1 MGRDADRRRY
11 AAAVMTS
18 DSLNDRLVQ
27 SLLAARDKEAAL
39 LARVDDAPS
48 VEADV
53 WTAKD
58 NVAHLNAWRE
68 HAARTLVAV
77 RLGMPFEGPAV
88 DTDVDASNAVIYEAH
103 RGDSADAVR
112 AAYDG
117 SYSALIE
124 AINACAEEDLLCERP
139 DNGGAVWLVVPGN
152 GHGHT
157 AQHLTYWAFDHGDAE
172 GAEEAAKWSN
182 EIELGAAPREQA
194 CRRLQLRMLL
204 CAHSRCREGV
214 AAPRRRAASS
224 SRPARVRARGR
235 RPRTD
240 PRRSPRRD
248 SPRPLKAGHATG
260 G

>member
-1 MGRDADRRRY
+1 
-11 AAAVMTS
+11 MTS

-27 SLLAARDKEAAL
+27 SLLAAQEKEAAL
-39 LARVDDAPS
+39 LALVDDAPS
-48 VEADV
+48 VDADV

-68 HAARTLVAV
+68 HAARTLVAA

-112 AAYDG
+112 GSYSA

-124 AINACAEEDLLCERP
+124 AINACSVEDLLRERP

-157 AQHLTYWAFDHGDAE
+157 SQHLTYWAFDHGDAD
-172 GAEEAAKWSN
+172 GAEEAAKWSYAIDSELLPEN
-182 EIELGAAPREQA
+182 RTVADYNFACFYARTRDVEKALPLLAAALRARPDLRAFALEDVDLAPIRDDPRVESLLGA
-194 CRRLQLRMLL
+194 
-204 CAHSRCREGV
+204 
-214 AAPRRRAASS
+214 
-224 SRPARVRARGR
+224 
-235 RPRTD
+235 
-240 PRRSPRRD
+240 
-248 SPRPLKAGHATG
+248 
-260 G
+260 